1 VAVENIIEDVK
12 REDARTLTDE
22 EIDAKVQKG
31 VQEEINKIYEQLP
44 AKRKSRAD
52 QAIAALERIQK
63 RLRSRTYDASIGIPV
78 AIIDMGITTIKKALK
93 AGVAI
98 EKAIELGI
106 DKIKDA
112 LKGKPF
118 NNEDKFRKDLLDGFK
133 AEGVKT
139 EKEVPETPTI
149 NEDGTITIPEK
160 FLRDLVRKGINTID
174 GLTDAAFKEL
184 ESQLPGLTKRQ
195 VRDAITQY
203 GKTVNPSQDEVRQQL
218 AAAKRLG
225 RLISELEDLKSMSK
239 TEFALKYFKKP
250 TPSKIT
256 EAEKNLKKQINSL
269 ARDLKT
275 DAQVLSQAK
284 ESAKKRIEELQRRLK
299 EKDYASR
306 PKPLVKADAELEILL
321 GKKQALQDKF
331 EEEKKKAELKN
342 RTLGQRIE
350 DIALEIFSGISR
362 ALVAGLD
369 LSAAF
374 VQGTRRV
381 FTNPVM
387 SAKAFAEGLRQFA
400 SPTRMERF
408 MQRYKGTYNYSVAR
422 NSGLA
427 ISDVDGTLSAK
438 EQIFVVQWANTIY
451 DLIASVITLGHKP
464 SAEFIKRINPLKASQ
479 RAFDGYMNY
488 IRISSFEAEMAA
500 LKNMGY
506 TPDSNPEVYKSAA
519 DFVNTATGRANM
531 GPLEASSKWLSVI
544 MFAPRKVASEL
555 KLYSPLAFLYYGYM
569 PAPVRKRAL
578 IDFAKFSASVLVTHA
593 LVKAA
598 IDTYGGDEEDYED
611 FWNSDSPNFLA
622 FKIGDKRISFLGG
635 IKSTIVFM
643 SRLFGQDF
651 VDQYGIT
658 TKFGERYGKKIDTK
672 LDLTTQ
678 FLLGKASPG
687 TGAIRDY
694 LDKNPNY
701 ENDDEILQNLVVPM
715 WIQDANELYKEDP
728 IAVTAMFNMLAIIG
742 ANIRKVDMKQVQDQ
756 IIFKEKINKKEVKR
770 VVKLTDAQKEEF
782 QNIVKERAKIEL
794 AKIAPIVKKEKS
806 GTKRAEYDKMAID
819 QAKKDAQEILEKRY
833 IKLFRQFPIQEKE
846 QEETKEKVK
855 KKLK

>member
-1 VAVENIIEDVK
+1 
-12 REDARTLTDE
+12 
-22 EIDAKVQKG
+22 
-31 VQEEINKIYEQLP
+31 
-44 AKRKSRAD
+44 
-52 QAIAALERIQK
+52 
-63 RLRSRTYDASIGIPV
+63 
-78 AIIDMGITTIKKALK
+78 MGITTIKKALK

-139 EKEVPETPTI
+139 EKEVSETPAI

-342 RTLGQRIE
+342 RTFGQHIE

-374 VQGTRRV
+374 VQGAFRV

-658 TKFGERYGKKIDTK
+658 TKFGERYGKRIDTK
-672 LDLTTQ
+672 KDLTIE

-687 TGAIRDY
+687 AGAIRDY

-833 IKLFRQFPIQEKE
+833 IKLFRQFPVQEKE